1 MQRRGSGYVVKMF
14 SMELPGRRKRVR
26 QQMRFMD
33 VVKKDKQ
40 KAGMTEEDARDGVWL
55 RWR

>member
-40 KAGMTEEDARDGVWL
+40 KAGMTEDARDGVWL

>member
-1 MQRRGSGYVVKMF
+1 MQRRGSGYIVKMF
-14 SMELPGRRKRVR
+14 STELPGRRKRRR
-26 QQMRFMD
+26 QQMSFMD

-40 KAGMTEEDARDGVWL
+40 KAGKAEEDASDRVWL